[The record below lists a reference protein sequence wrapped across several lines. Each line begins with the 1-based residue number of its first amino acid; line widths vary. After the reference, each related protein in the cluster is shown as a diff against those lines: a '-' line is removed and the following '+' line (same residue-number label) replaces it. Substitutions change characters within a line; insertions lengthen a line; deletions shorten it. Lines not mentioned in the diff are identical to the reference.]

1 MTIFLLQVKEK
12 EEKRITRNKQTNKK
26 KKKKKLLKN
35 YQISKKLLPNF
46 LNIYIWTFIE
56 SSMFHSSHKLLK
68 SVEKNSL
75 TLSLKNFA
83 QIWAKFKDIL
93 KSNHR

>member
-1 MTIFLLQVKEK
+1 
-12 EEKRITRNKQTNKK
+12 
-26 KKKKKLLKN
+26 
-35 YQISKKLLPNF
+35 
-46 LNIYIWTFIE
+46 
-56 SSMFHSSHKLLK
+56 MFHSSHKLLK

-93 KSNHR
+93 KSNHRYIKLTMRSLSDIILPG